1 MKHIWSI
8 ICEKSSIDFET
19 NLLSIF
25 SCLEELKLVIDETQV
40 SKTEKLIIPV
50 NFQIVSFWS
59 IENFSQDSSLEIKGE
74 LLDPQGTVLNEFQN
88 TLQIKAGVKRFR
100 NRTNVQGLPVTK
112 SGRYYFRISQKDK
125 NKFIVV
131 ANLPLDIDLSYKLLE
146 NKVVQN

>member
-25 SCLEELKLVIDETQV
+25 SCLEELKLVIDETQL

-59 IENFSQDSSLEIKGE
+59 IEDSSRDSSLEIKGE
-74 LLDPQGTVLNEFQN
+74 LVDPQGTVLNEFQN
-88 TLQIKAGVKRFR
+88 TLQVKAGVKRFR
-100 NRTNVQGLPVTK
+100 NRTNIQGLPVTK
-112 SGRYYFRISQKDK
+112 SGRYYFKISQKK
-125 NKFIVV
+125 ESKFKLV
-131 ANLPLDIDLSYKLLE
+131 AELPLDIDLSYKLLE
-146 NKVVQN
+146 NKVA